1 MTADD
6 GRSPKEMRMP
16 SRAKKELIEV
26 YLVKSDGGRQPFS
39 FELDAFEYFSPDAPL
54 PQVGDLILLP
64 RRVTGDTEEQTFA
77 WGGSVAPFRVIER
90 QHVYFRSPDEPF
102 DRVKP
107 TPARYVRTVICV
119 RRLSEKEFEAGYD
132 GSAG

>member
-1 MTADD
+1 
-6 GRSPKEMRMP
+6 MP
-16 SRAKKELIEV
+16 SKPSKTSKTKKELIEV
-26 YLVKSDGGRQPFS
+26 YLIKPGGERIPFS

-64 RRVTGDTEEQTFA
+64 RRVTGDTAKQAFA

-90 QHVYFRSPDEPF
+90 QHVYFRKSDEKF

-119 RRLSEKEFEAGYD
+119 RRLTEEEYEAGYD
-132 GSAG
+132 GTAR